1 MTGALTASYK
11 PRTFEIIACNPLLFE
26 LLLSAVQAAVVQ
38 VNQAVS
44 AQDQAAL
51 LAALRLEA
59 LALLGVHES
68 NAHWYLEHFTTYCQ
82 HKSKVRPARCVCV
95 FPRSATLEKRLR
107 LFRLFGK
114 RFQLPNDKFIL
125 MASLLFFNSTEA
137 KGNCQ

>member
-1 MTGALTASYK
+1 MNS
-11 PRTFEIIACNPLLFE
+11 LLFE
-26 LLLSAVQAAVVQ
+26 LLLSPVQAAVVQ

-82 HKSKVRPARCVCV
+82 HKSKVQPTLCL
-95 FPRSATLEKRLR
+95 FFHDLPRFW
-107 LFRLFGK
+107 LFRLFV
-114 RFQLPNDKFIL
+114 QHI
-125 MASLLFFNSTEA
+125 
-137 KGNCQ
+137 